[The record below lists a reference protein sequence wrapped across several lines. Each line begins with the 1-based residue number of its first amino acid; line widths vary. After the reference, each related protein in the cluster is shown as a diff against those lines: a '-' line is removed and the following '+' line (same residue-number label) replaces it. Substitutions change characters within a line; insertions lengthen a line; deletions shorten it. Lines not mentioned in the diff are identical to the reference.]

1 MQRGDTARRCS
12 QSPRQGL
19 PVPCLV
25 RAVPCQSV
33 PCPVCAMPGP
43 CRVSLCRAQSG
54 PCRSVPCRAMPVRAV
69 PGQRPGS
76 RPARAVPAAPALRRS
91 FPRGAER
98 SAPLRPRAAGA
109 AAAVALRPLR
119 RQWATGAM
127 AELPLPAGLDA
138 RTFPAKLW
146 RLANSPRVRSVRWDA
161 QGRGLLI
168 DRALF
173 EQELL
178 SPAGVQGPAPRTFRA
193 TRFRSIVRQL
203 NRYGF
208 YKVPGRAGAAVP
220 GDAGAWL
227 HYSNACFRRDRP
239 HLLLRIRRRST
250 ASKHRPAPGPERRR
264 RSPCGSQQLPRQRPR
279 TAGPEGRGRFQPLPR
294 ERPPSGFL
302 LLHRERPLPDERELR
317 SRRPSRFQQPPR
329 ERPLLARRPPCGFHL
344 LHRDRPQPARRD
356 GPSRF
361 QELYGER
368 PLPAGREVPRIPP
381 CELLG
386 LYGEPLLPVRRE
398 GLSRLQELH
407 GLQPPPAG
415 LPPWAFQQPHTER
428 PPPAGRELLR
438 IPPCSFQQLH
448 TEQQS
453 PACKASGRKSVP
465 KGREK

>member
-1 MQRGDTARRCS
+1 
-12 QSPRQGL
+12 
-19 PVPCLV
+19 
-25 RAVPCQSV
+25 
-33 PCPVCAMPGP
+33 
-43 CRVSLCRAQSG
+43 
-54 PCRSVPCRAMPVRAV
+54 
-69 PGQRPGS
+69 
-76 RPARAVPAAPALRRS
+76 
-91 FPRGAER
+91 
-98 SAPLRPRAAGA
+98 
-109 AAAVALRPLR
+109 
-119 RQWATGAM
+119 M

-138 RTFPAKLW
+138 STFPAKLW
-146 RLANSPRVRSVRWDA
+146 RLANSPRVRSVRWDT

-178 SPAGVQGPAPRTFRA
+178 SPPGVQGPAPRTFRA
-193 TRFRSIVRQL
+193 SQFRSIVRQL

-227 HYSNACFRRDRP
+227 HYRNPWFRRDRP

-250 ASKHRPAPGPERRR
+250 ANKHRLAPGPERRR
-264 RSPCGSQQLPRQRPR
+264 RSPCGSQQRPRQRPR
-279 TAGPEGRGRFQPLPR
+279 PAGPEGRGRFQPLPR
-294 ERPPSGFL
+294 ERPPLPAGRPPSGFL
-302 LLHRERPLPDERELR
+302 LLHRERTLPDGRELR

-368 PLPAGREVPRIPP
+368 PLPAEREVPRIPP

-398 GLSRLQELH
+398 GLSRLQELY

-415 LPPWAFQQPHTER
+415 LPPWAFQQRHTER

-438 IPPCSFQQLH
+438 IPPCSFQQLQ

-453 PACKASGRKSVP
+453 PARKPSGTPGSSASSAPPGSAACAASTASSGSQNAPGQEELPSVDL
-465 KGREK
+465 GLQVEQMIREIRRSMAERSPFAQGNANVVPESSGGEAGNRAAAEGASPGTESCRNSSPEPEEPDSI

>member
-1 MQRGDTARRCS
+1 
-12 QSPRQGL
+12 
-19 PVPCLV
+19 
-25 RAVPCQSV
+25 
-33 PCPVCAMPGP
+33 
-43 CRVSLCRAQSG
+43 
-54 PCRSVPCRAMPVRAV
+54 
-69 PGQRPGS
+69 
-76 RPARAVPAAPALRRS
+76 
-91 FPRGAER
+91 
-98 SAPLRPRAAGA
+98 
-109 AAAVALRPLR
+109 
-119 RQWATGAM
+119 M

-146 RLANSPRVRSVRWDA
+146 RLANSPRVRSVRWDS

-168 DRALF
+168 DRARF

-178 SPAGVQGPAPRTFRA
+178 SSAGVQGPAPRTFRA
-193 TRFRSIVRQL
+193 TQFRSIVRQL

-220 GDAGAWL
+220 GGAGAIV
-227 HYSNACFRRDRP
+227 HYGNPWFRRDRP
-239 HLLLRIRRRST
+239 HLLLRIRRRSR
-250 ASKHRPAPGPERRR
+250 ASKHRLAPGPERRR
-264 RSPCGSQQLPRQRPR
+264 RSPCGSQQRPRQRPR
-279 TAGPEGRGRFQPLPR
+279 PAGPEGRGRFQALPR
-294 ERPPSGFL
+294 ERPPLPAGRPPSGFL
-302 LLHRERPLPDERELR
+302 LLHRERTLPDGRELR

-368 PLPAGREVPRIPP
+368 PLPAEREVPRIPP

-398 GLSRLQELH
+398 GLSRLQKLY

-415 LPPWAFQQPHTER
+415 LPPWAFQQPHMER

-438 IPPCSFQQLH
+438 IPPCSFEQLQ

-453 PACKASGRKSVP
+453 PACKPSATPDSSASSAPPGSAACAASTTSSKTRNAPGQEELPSADLGLQVEAMIREIRRSVAERSP
-465 KGREK
+465 FAQGNANVAAESSGGEAGNRAAAEGALPGTESCRNSSPEPEEPDSI